1 MIKRLPCL
9 FIVLLFA
16 LVVKGQNIP
25 IVYSDPTSNLNVKG
39 KLAVLEDPSNSL
51 SYVDVISSSRFQ
63 ISKNEVPNI
72 DVSSST
78 FWYKFSI
85 TNQTSEKELFIELAY
100 PIIDSLELLTVAK
113 DGTFSVIK
121 TGEYIPYYRRLFQHQ
136 NYIFPISI
144 PYKETHTYFLKINTV
159 EQAQIPI
166 VIGTSKT
173 LFTSTT
179 ISDLI
184 FGLYAGLIIGLFFY
198 NIFIYLTVKS
208 TVYLYYILYIFFVGF
223 TQACVQGYSSRFFY
237 PNSAELADIMMVIAP
252 ALSGVFALYFFDN
265 FLNLKRKNKYFHYG
279 IIFFLILYTIVIVVG
294 SIGYYRFAAKS
305 VQIVAMLGSLF
316 VLAIAARLSYKGSRQ
331 AKFFLVSWTLFL
343 ISVIIFVMKNFGVL
357 PYNYYT
363 YYALQVGSAL
373 EVILLSFALADKINI
388 LQAQTLASNAAALK
402 AAQDSE
408 QFMIAQNALLDGLV
422 KERTQELEKTNI
434 DLEQSFRNLQEK
446 ESQLVE
452 SEKMASLGQLTA
464 GIAHEINNPI
474 NFVTSNV
481 KPLKRDVDILVE
493 LVGQVEAIGVSEG
506 LSADKQKQI
515 EELKTDLDYDYL
527 RNEIDYLLNGI
538 SDGASRTAE
547 IVKGLRVFS
556 RLDED
561 DLKNADINEGLSS
574 TLVIVNHML
583 NNAVAVDKQYSGIP
597 LIECYP
603 GKLNQVFLNMMGNAI
618 YAIHK
623 RWHGQPGGKLTLKTS
638 NDETHIHVSISD
650 NGIGMDEAT
659 RKKLFEP
666 FFTTKDVGE
675 GTGLGLS
682 IAYNT
687 ILKHNGTVDVVSEKG
702 VGTEFIIKLP
712 INQSYSING

>member
-1 MIKRLPCL
+1 MELPVFLGTKDNVNAYNSNKNIIYGIFFGIIITMFFYNL
-9 FIVLLFA
+9 FIYSTVKDKIYLYYVLYILVVGLAQATIDGYSFQFLWPNSSFLATGSFYFLTA
-16 LVVKGQNIP
+16 LVNITGVEFMRKYLNTKINLP
-25 IVYSDPTSNLNVKG
+25 KIDKISYIIYAVYC
-39 KLAVLEDPSNSL
+39 
-51 SYVDVISSSRFQ
+51 
-63 ISKNEVPNI
+63 
-72 DVSSST
+72 
-78 FWYKFSI
+78 
-85 TNQTSEKELFIELAY
+85 
-100 PIIDSLELLTVAK
+100 
-113 DGTFSVIK
+113 SVIILVICK
-121 TGEYIPYYRRLFQHQ
+121 
-136 NYIFPISI
+136 NYHFS
-144 PYKETHTYFLKINTV
+144 Y
-159 EQAQIPI
+159 QILQSFAGL
-166 VIGTSKT
+166 VS
-173 LFTSTT
+173 LYMLVVT
-179 ISDLI
+179 ILLI
-184 FGLYAGLIIGLFFY
+184 RKKNRAAKFFFIAWTPLIIG
-198 NIFIYLTVKS
+198 IIIYVLKDVGVVSYSILTN
-208 TVYLYYILYIFFVGF
+208 
-223 TQACVQGYSSRFFY
+223 YS
-237 PNSAELADIMMVIAP
+237 IA
-252 ALSGVFALYFFDN
+252 
-265 FLNLKRKNKYFHYG
+265 
-279 IIFFLILYTIVIVVG
+279 I
-294 SIGYYRFAAKS
+294 
-305 VQIVAMLGSLF
+305 
-316 VLAIAARLSYKGSRQ
+316 
-331 AKFFLVSWTLFL
+331 
-343 ISVIIFVMKNFGVL
+343 
-357 PYNYYT
+357 
-363 YYALQVGSAL
+363 GSAL

-402 AAQDSE
+402 AARDSE

-422 KERTQELEKTNI
+422 KERTIELEKTNI
-434 DLEQSFRNLQEK
+434 ELENSFKNLQDK

-481 KPLKRDVDILVE
+481 KPLKRDVDILVD
-493 LVGQVEAIGVSEG
+493 LVAQVENIGVSEN
-506 LSADKQKQI
+506 SAEDKRKQI
-515 EELKTDLDYDYL
+515 EGLKSDLDYDYL

-583 NNAVAVDKQYSGIP
+583 NNIITVDKQYSGIP

-603 GKLNQVFLNMMGNAI
+603 GKLNQVFLNIMGNAI

-623 RWHGQPGGKLTLKTS
+623 QWEGQPGGKLTLKTT
-638 NDETHIHVSISD
+638 NDESYVTISIAD

-687 ILKHNGTVDVVSEKG
+687 ILKHNGTIDVVSVKG

-712 INQSYSING
+712 INQSNSING